1 MSTPNKAEIGAVI
14 DGVESYRARAAGLA
28 EPLIGTPNE
37 DLLATLWEAE
47 RALKNAVRALQRGQ
61 KLAKA

>member
-1 MSTPNKAEIGAVI
+1 MSYPSKAEIGAVI
-14 DGVESYRARAAGLA
+14 EGIESFRSRSASLA

-47 RALKNAVRALQRGQ
+47 RSLKTALRALQRAQ
-61 KLAKA
+61 KLAQ